1 MVYYYGVNMHARQH
15 DLFSNM
21 PKHDHLGLINN
32 LIDVPK
38 FLGLEKNDVSKAANI
53 SKASIRY
60 DDRMPT
66 DLKNLLSEI
75 AVVCEL
81 VATHF
86 EGDQRKTALWFKME
100 NPALGGI
107 SPRDMIRYGRFK
119 KLKTFIQNQL
129 EGNVP

>member
-1 MVYYYGVNMHARQH
+1 MHALQRN
-15 DLFSNM
+15 LFSNI
-21 PKHDHLGLINN
+21 PKHEHLDLINN
-32 LIDVPK
+32 LINVPK
-38 FLGLEKNDVSKAANI
+38 FLDLEKEDISKAANI
-53 SKASIRY
+53 SKASVRY
-60 DDRMPT
+60 DDRMPG

-119 KLKTFIQNQL
+119 KLKVFIQNQL